1 MVNLDLAQTPAVL
14 PKPVF
19 LRSWVRGPLWD
30 GLWMQSALW
39 LTPLA
44 LWLGSGH
51 ADRQGPLDALYL
63 VITALFWLGH
73 RFGSAWLAYA
83 TEAYRPLLRA
93 QPVRFVVLPA
103 LVTLACFA
111 ILLPPDNA
119 LPLTRLERFT
129 GLAILDYAA
138 STYHFGAQHFGALS
152 LYRARAGQAACCE
165 TRRRDRL
172 FALGVGGALIFVADA
187 LAGAAAYQDHWM
199 PAGFASWLEPLRYGA
214 TALLALATAAMLW
227 MELRAPRPSLPR
239 ILYVGGLAA
248 MVAVAL
254 QPRGLFVFLVI
265 WTSQHWIL
273 ASGLMS
279 RTPRLEPAP
288 DVEPISSGMPISS
301 RMKVRRAL
309 HALNSRGWALVLLAM
324 LISALL
330 LPVFEV
336 EANWQ
341 DAGAYYGDRIFGSF
355 AAALRTSPLVPALLA
370 LGLASGFVH
379 YLLDR
384 AVYRMSDARVRNAAR
399 GLLSA

>member
-1 MVNLDLAQTPAVL
+1 ML
-14 PKPVF
+14 
-19 LRSWVRGPLWD
+19 
-30 GLWMQSALW
+30 SALW

-44 LWLGSGH
+44 LWLAVGH

-83 TEAYRPLLRA
+83 TEAYRPLLAA

-103 LVTLACFA
+103 LVTLVCFA

-119 LPLTRLERFT
+119 LPLTRLERFV
-129 GLAILDYAA
+129 GLAMLDYAA
-138 STYHFGAQHFGALS
+138 STYHFGDQHFGALS
-152 LYRARAGQAACCE
+152 LYRGRAGRAACPD

-172 FALGVGGALIFVADA
+172 FALGVGGVLIFVADA
-187 LAGAAAYQDHWM
+187 LAGTAAYQDHWI
-199 PAGFASWLEPLRYGA
+199 PAGFATWLEPVRFGA
-214 TALLALATAAMLW
+214 MALLALATAAMLW
-227 MELRAPRPSLPR
+227 AELRSQRPSLPR
-239 ILYVGGLAA
+239 ILYIGGLAA

-288 DVEPISSGMPISS
+288 DAG
-301 RMKVRRAL
+301 RVRRAF
-309 HALNSRGWALVLLAM
+309 HALNSRGWALVALGM
-324 LISALL
+324 LISLLL

-355 AAALRTSPLVPALLA
+355 AAALRNSSLVPALLA

-384 AVYRMSDARVRNAAR
+384 AVYRISDAKVRNAAR

>member
-1 MVNLDLAQTPAVL
+1 MAEWRFAPSMPQRRLAAGPSIWVQG
-14 PKPVF
+14 PV
-19 LRSWVRGPLWD
+19 WD
-30 GLWMQSALW
+30 GVWMLSAVW

-44 LWLGSGH
+44 LWLAVGH
-51 ADRQGPLDALYL
+51 ADRQGPLDMLYL
-63 VITALFWLGH
+63 IITALFWIGH

-103 LVTLACFA
+103 LVTAICFVL
-111 ILLPPDNA
+111 LLPPDTA
-119 LPLTRLERFT
+119 LPLTRLERFV
-129 GLAILDYAA
+129 GLAVLDYAA

-152 LYRARAGQAACCE
+152 LYRARTGRARCAQ

-172 FALGVGGALIFVADA
+172 FALGVGGVLIFVADA
-187 LAGAAAYQDHWM
+187 LAGTAIYQARWM
-199 PAGFASWLEPLRYGA
+199 PGGWAAWLEPLRLGA
-214 TALLALATAAMLW
+214 TALLAAATAAMLW
-227 MELRAPRPSLPR
+227 AELRVARPSLPR
-239 ILYVGGLAA
+239 LLYITSLAA

-279 RTPRLEPAP
+279 RTPRLEPPP
-288 DVEPISSGMPISS
+288 DAG
-301 RMKVRRAL
+301 RVRRAF
-309 HALNSRGWALVLLAM
+309 HVLNTRGWALALLGM
-324 LISALL
+324 LISLLL

-341 DAGAYYGDRIFGSF
+341 DSTAYYGDRIFGAF
-355 AAALRTSPLVPALLA
+355 AAALRTSALVPALLA

-384 AVYRMSDARVRNAAR
+384 AVYRLSDAKVRNAAR